1 MREVLRQLGYH
12 GESKRVAVTRGGKDV
27 FETEGVLYLED
38 TSVGDWPGMSYWG
51 GQTIE
56 EVNARYKDDNWRR
69 HNFLLGH
76 VESGS
81 RGKIL
86 DFGCGTGGFLLGLPH
101 FLHLCG
107 VEPHPVAE
115 SLKPLGID
123 VRHNI
128 TSFVGKF
135 PTVTMFHVLEHLSDP
150 ISVLNTV
157 RMQMWAN
164 GFLIVEVPHA
174 RDRLLKLT
182 RYNPK
187 LLHNEHM
194 ILHTERSLCALLR
207 TAGFSVERIE
217 GVQRYGLSNHWAWL
231 TDGDELPP
239 MPDDM
244 YRDRLIQ
251 NGESDTLIAVARAG
265 F

>member
-56 EVNARYKDDNWRR
+56 EVNARYAEDNKRR
-69 HNFLLGH
+69 HDFLSKH
-76 VESGS
+76 VELG
-81 RGKIL
+81 REIL
-86 DFGCGTGGFLLGLPH
+86 DFGCGTGGFLLGFPD
-101 FLHLCG
+101 HLRRCG

-115 SLKPLGID
+115 SLRPLGVEVEPRIS
-123 VRHNI
+123 
-128 TSFVGKF
+128 SFSEKF
-135 PTVTMFHVLEHLSDP
+135 PTITAFHVLEHLHKP
-150 ISVLNTV
+150 IFELDSIRR
-157 RMQMWAN
+157 RMWPS
-164 GFLIVEVPHA
+164 GTLIVEVPHA

-194 ILHTERSLCALLR
+194 ILHTERSLRALLL
-207 TAGFSVERIE
+207 TAGFFVESIE
-217 GVQRYGLSNHWAWL
+217 GVQRYGLANHWGWL
-231 TDGDELPP
+231 TDGDKLPP
-239 MPDDM
+239 IPDGM

-251 NGESDTLIAVARAG
+251 NGESDTLIAVAKAG